1 MIEERFV
8 LSRVYR
14 WPDLVCSR
22 SVGPL
27 AHLTRLA
34 ISPRAESNTSK
45 HFIRCL
51 VSIRSLTFS
60 LVDSVLKA
68 VKRTFASIHITMKE
82 LMLLAFYL
90 PFWFQDTAI
99 PRP

>member
-34 ISPRAESNTSK
+34 ISSRAEGNTGK

-51 VSIRSLTFS
+51 VGIYLLTHF
-60 LVDSVLKA
+60 
-68 VKRTFASIHITMKE
+68 
-82 LMLLAFYL
+82 
-90 PFWFQDTAI
+90 
-99 PRP
+99 